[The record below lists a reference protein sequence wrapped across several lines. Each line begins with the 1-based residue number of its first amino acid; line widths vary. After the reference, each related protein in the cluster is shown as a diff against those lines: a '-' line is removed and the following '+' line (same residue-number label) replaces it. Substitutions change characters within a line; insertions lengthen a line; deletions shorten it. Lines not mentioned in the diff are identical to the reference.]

1 MFTKDLSLEAGD
13 VMDRRTALQHSLLGG
28 LALAGA
34 VLVSSLPTAAAA
46 AESDKVRL
54 IVTVNNADGKSY
66 IVKDELV
73 PRGVIWSHTA
83 EMTMGPGAPTDPK
96 TILPTS
102 MPALDPTPGGAR
114 CLYTSFPQSKK
125 QKGEPIDRTLGK
137 DGFHRTFTID
147 YTFILGGEVTMFLD
161 IGQTDVKAGDV
172 VIQRNTAHAWH
183 NYSATPT
190 SLVAL
195 LVRV

>member
-1 MFTKDLSLEAGD
+1 MKTLRLLSLF
-13 VMDRRTALQHSLLGG
+13 LL
-28 LALAGA
+28 LAGA
-34 VLVSSLPTAAAA
+34 LPATPAFPGLQSLMTDAEWKRAGLDRLTPDQIGVIDAVLIRYNLQSNRAAEAAA
-46 AESDKVRL
+46 
-54 IVTVNNADGKSY
+54 
-66 IVKDELV
+66 
-73 PRGVIWSHTA
+73 
-83 EMTMGPGAPTDPK
+83 
-96 TILPTS
+96 
-102 MPALDPTPGGAR
+102 ALDPTPGGAR